1 MNERKLY
8 QQKMQAQLDEWNAEV
23 DNLKAKASGA
33 KADVQLG
40 LNKQIKALEGEI
52 EDGKAKLAEIADASE
67 EVWDSMRNALAH
79 ALAKIK
85 R

>member
-1 MNERKLY
+1 MNEKELY

-23 DNLKAKASGA
+23 ERLKARASGA
-33 KADVQLG
+33 KADAQLEM
-40 LNKQIKALEGEI
+40 NKQIKALEGKI
-52 EDGKAKLAEIADASE
+52 EDGKVKLAEISDASE
-67 EVWDSMRNALAH
+67 EVWDSMRTALAH